1 MDTGTKVSAR
11 ISAYDAE
18 GLARLLGPLTV
29 HEREVFLLRYFCG
42 YSPLEASE
50 TLGVSHGTATIRLRT
65 GVDHLRADLAERGQR
80 VPSFCDT

>member
-1 MDTGTKVSAR
+1 MTIGTQDPAR

-42 YSPLEASE
+42 YSPREAGE
-50 TLGVSHGTATIRLRT
+50 TLGVSHGTATVRLRT
-65 GVDHLRADLAERGQR
+65 GVDHLKADLTARGQAM
-80 VPSFCDT
+80 PAFCES